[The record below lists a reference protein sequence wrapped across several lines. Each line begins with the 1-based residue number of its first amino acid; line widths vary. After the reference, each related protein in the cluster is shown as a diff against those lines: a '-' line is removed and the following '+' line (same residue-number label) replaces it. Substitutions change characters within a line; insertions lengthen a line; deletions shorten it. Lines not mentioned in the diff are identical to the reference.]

1 MSAAKKSAITGG
13 STPPPV
19 EATTLIIRFDSQ
31 PTNRAGMGDGL
42 KPCALV
48 LAPGTASGYR
58 RVKKIN
64 GRTYQA
70 QRTVGGTQQHV
81 WTSDD
86 PRECKSV
93 RMSSLASELKPLSE
107 EAIKAACKDAAKER
121 HQLRALK
128 RKQAE
133 LSRDIHRLYEA
144 QIAGPKRAKEAR
156 ELALAEAN
164 ACREREADTWYASLV
179 K

>member
-1 MSAAKKSAITGG
+1 MTHA
-13 STPPPV
+13 
-19 EATTLIIRFDSQ
+19 
-31 PTNRAGMGDGL
+31 
-42 KPCALV
+42 
-48 LAPGTASGYR
+48 
-58 RVKKIN
+58 
-64 GRTYQA
+64 
-70 QRTVGGTQQHV
+70 
-81 WTSDD
+81 
-86 PRECKSV
+86 SV
-93 RMSSLASELKPLSE
+93 RMSSLASSLSRSPRRP
-107 EAIKAACKDAAKER
+107 IIQVAACKNAAKER

-179 K
+179 SSNPKNHEISLFQ

>member
-1 MSAAKKSAITGG
+1 MTHA
-13 STPPPV
+13 
-19 EATTLIIRFDSQ
+19 
-31 PTNRAGMGDGL
+31 
-42 KPCALV
+42 
-48 LAPGTASGYR
+48 
-58 RVKKIN
+58 
-64 GRTYQA
+64 
-70 QRTVGGTQQHV
+70 
-81 WTSDD
+81 
-86 PRECKSV
+86 SV
-93 RMSSLASELKPLSE
+93 RMSSLASSLSRSPRRPDV
-107 EAIKAACKDAAKER
+107 KAACKDAAKER